1 MSAPQTGTLATG
13 HKACSCL
20 QTFKAERKKTEVACS
35 MGEQWRPNAGR
46 SSPAAHQPRLPA
58 IAFLWGLAFPSCRQ
72 WEQHEG
78 PHFCGV
84 GSSFDAM
91 TAPWDTH
98 TGQWGQASTRR
109 GRSERCGWVGGGRQ
123 ISALFGRVSNSG
135 VLPFF
140 PRLGTS
146 PVTFRQQRARTHLD
160 AAHTYV
166 PASACTAVRGGTRTR
181 APNPS
186 PPRAAHA
193 ATGAR
198 ARLRARAP
206 ARAGKGGR
214 GRGRRGGAR
223 ERAS

>member
-1 MSAPQTGTLATG
+1 MFYGRAVETQCWPLQPCGTSAPAARHCLSLGTGFP
-13 HKACSCL
+13 
-20 QTFKAERKKTEVACS
+20 Q
-35 MGEQWRPNAGR
+35 
-46 SSPAAHQPRLPA
+46 LPA
-58 IAFLWGLAFPSCRQ
+58 VRAAWGSTR
-72 WEQHEG
+72 
-78 PHFCGV
+78 FCGV
-84 GSSFDAM
+84 ESSFDAM

-206 ARAGKGGR
+206 ARAGEGGR

>member
-1 MSAPQTGTLATG
+1 MLAAPALRHISPGCPPLPFSG
-13 HKACSCL
+13 DWL
-20 QTFKAERKKTEVACS
+20 
-35 MGEQWRPNAGR
+35 
-46 SSPAAHQPRLPA
+46 SPAAGSESSMRVHTLLWSRKQLRRYDCALGHTHGTMRASKHPAGPQWALRL
-58 IAFLWGLAFPSCRQ
+58 G
-72 WEQHEG
+72 
-78 PHFCGV
+78 
-84 GSSFDAM
+84 
-91 TAPWDTH
+91 
-98 TGQWGQASTRR
+98 
-109 GRSERCGWVGGGRQ
+109 GGGRQ

-206 ARAGKGGR
+206 ARAGEGGR